1 MLKPKLLIILLLY
14 VVTKSSVIGFIGL
27 MQKGRIVLD
36 FIDVGQGDSIF
47 ITTPLGRHI
56 LIDGGPNYDSD
67 IFLDDR
73 LPFWSCYIDYVVL
86 THPDVDHLTGVN
98 RILKRCKAGLV
109 VFPEIPVELVDSRLY
124 KEFINY
130 INAAERSG
138 KISNKSFDKVI
149 DGVNFHFLFP
159 SEFME
164 LNPINT
170 NDHSVFL
177 CLDYGDFEALFTGD
191 AGAKALRS
199 MVLVIK
205 NKCSIGE
212 SLEVLKIPHH
222 GSKYNYNPYFAEAL
236 RPLIAVILV
245 GKNKFGH
252 PNPDVIEKYN
262 KNKAKVFRT
271 DELGNISIE
280 VNKDKSFNLKLGL

>member
-1 MLKPKLLIILLLY
+1 MKF
-14 VVTKSSVIGFIGL
+14 SVIRFISL
-27 MQKGRIVLD
+27 MQKGGIVLD
-36 FIDVGQGDSIF
+36 FINVGQGDSIF

-86 THPDVDHLTGVN
+86 THPDTDHLTGVN
-98 RILKRCKAGLV
+98 RILKRCKAGLL
-109 VFPEIPVELVDSRLY
+109 VFPEIPVELVDSGLY
-124 KEFINY
+124 EEFINY
-130 INAAERSG
+130 ISAADRTG
-138 KISNKSFDKVI
+138 KTSNKSFDKVI

-164 LNPINT
+164 LNPKNT

-191 AGAKALRS
+191 AGAKVLGS
-199 MVLVIK
+199 MVPIIK
-205 NKCSIGE
+205 NKCSINE
-212 SLEVLKIPHH
+212 SLEILKIPHH
-222 GSKYNYNPYFAEAL
+222 GSKYNYDQYLVEAMK
-236 RPLIAVILV
+236 PIFAVISV

-252 PNPDVIEKYN
+252 PDPDVIEKYN

-280 VNKDKSFNLKLGL
+280 VNKDKSFKLK